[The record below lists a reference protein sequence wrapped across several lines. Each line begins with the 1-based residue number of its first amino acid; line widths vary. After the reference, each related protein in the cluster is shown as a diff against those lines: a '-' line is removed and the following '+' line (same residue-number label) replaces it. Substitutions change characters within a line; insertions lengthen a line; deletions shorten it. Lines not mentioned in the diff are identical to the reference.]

1 MPPIISVVGNSGS
14 GKTTL
19 IEKLI
24 GELKSKGYR
33 VATIKNAP
41 QGATVDQPEKDS
53 WRHIQSG
60 SEATALK
67 TPERMVLIRPVAA
80 DITLDEMAQ
89 FFGEDY
95 DIILTEGFKQDSA
108 PKIEVHRQQSGPL
121 LSGVKKRMAIATDE
135 SLETGARQFALDDI
149 KGLAELLVTGFIEPQ
164 RDQVS
169 LYINNVPVTLG
180 SFPNRII
187 NNMLTAMAASL
198 KGVGEIRSLAV
209 FMKKRG

>member
-1 MPPIISVVGNSGS
+1 MPSIISVIGNSGS

-24 GELKSKGYR
+24 GELKSRGYR

-41 QGATVDQPEKDS
+41 QGATIDQPDKDS

-67 TPERMVLIRPVAA
+67 TSDRF
-80 DITLDEMAQ
+80 ITLDEMAQ

-108 PKIEVHRQQSGPL
+108 PKIEVHRQESGPL
-121 LSGVKKRMAIATDE
+121 LSGIKKRIAIVTDE
-135 SLETGARQFALDDI
+135 PLENETRQFSLDDI
-149 KGLAELLVTGFIEPQ
+149 KGLAGLLVTGFIEPQ
-164 RDQVS
+164 SEQLS
-169 LYINNVPVTLG
+169 LYINNAPVTLG
-180 SFPNRII
+180 SFPKRII
-187 NNMLTAMAASL
+187 TNMLTAMASSL

-209 FMKKRG
+209 FMRKKG

>member
-1 MPPIISVVGNSGS
+1 MPSIISVIGNSGS

-24 GELKSKGYR
+24 GELKSRGYR

-41 QGATVDQPEKDS
+41 QGATIDQPDKDS

-67 TPERMVLIRPVAA
+67 TSDRLALIRPVTA

-108 PKIEVHRQQSGPL
+108 PKIEVHRQESGPL
-121 LSGVKKRMAIATDE
+121 LSGIKKRIAIVTDE
-135 SLETGARQFALDDI
+135 PLENETRQFSLDDI
-149 KGLAELLVTGFIEPQ
+149 KGLAGLLVTGFIEPQ
-164 RDQVS
+164 SEQLS
-169 LYINNVPVTLG
+169 LYINNAPVTLG
-180 SFPNRII
+180 SFPKRII
-187 NNMLTAMAASL
+187 TNMLTAMASSL

-209 FMKKRG
+209 FMRKKG